1 MVSQHGN
8 FHIFRT
14 QSYNTSSWNI
24 YKKLMKDKF
33 LNKLSK
39 VPLEN
44 HFFNEAIE
52 AQRTHIYE
60 EIFGWIRYVAKIEF
74 QMRGHPH
81 IHEADW
87 VPEGHDIY
95 KIFQNNGD
103 NIENI
108 RGELDKLHKLYN
120 RYITRMN

>member
-74 QMRGHPH
+74 QMRGNPH

-108 RGELDKLHKLYN
+108 RGELDKLHKL
-120 RYITRMN
+120 